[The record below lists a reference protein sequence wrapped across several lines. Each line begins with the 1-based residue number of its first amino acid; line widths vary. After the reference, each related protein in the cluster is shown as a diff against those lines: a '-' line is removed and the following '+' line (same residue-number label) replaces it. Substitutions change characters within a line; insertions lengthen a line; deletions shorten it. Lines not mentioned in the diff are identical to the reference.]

1 MAANEGDKPA
11 VFFSASNQMA
21 LVESPSIQITSHHL
35 NDDNFLCWAQSVKF
49 FIRGKSKMGLL
60 DGSRKPVLLGDAG
73 YPIWDAE
80 NSMLMSWL
88 VNSMEPEISQG
99 YIFYSTAKDIW
110 DAVNLTYSN
119 QGNDSKLDELNEKA
133 RSVQQGDTTVTYYFN
148 ALHSLYQEIDL
159 YQDAEWKDPEDH
171 VMYKTLVE
179 KDRVFKFLS
188 GLPTEFD
195 QERSR
200 ILGLQPIQSLREVF
214 NAIKREES
222 RINFMM
228 GGPKTAQAEVSAL
241 VTEKQPPSNSDVA
254 SAHVS
259 MQKSV
264 SRKDD
269 KDRLWCDHCQR
280 SRHTRNTCW
289 KLNGRPS
296 NSGRGV
302 GRGWN
307 SPNGAGRGFQVAADS
322 PKSVTT
328 DSSPI
333 TKEQL
338 EQFYRFMTQN
348 LKPNTNQSSANLAQS
363 GNFIQ
368 ALSVSYN
375 SSPWI
380 VDSGATDHMTGSSKV
395 FSSYIPC
402 SGH

>member
-1 MAANEGDKPA
+1 
-11 VFFSASNQMA
+11 
-21 LVESPSIQITSHHL
+21 
-35 NDDNFLCWAQSVKF
+35 
-49 FIRGKSKMGLL
+49 
-60 DGSRKPVLLGDAG
+60 
-73 YPIWDAE
+73 
-80 NSMLMSWL
+80 
-88 VNSMEPEISQG
+88 
-99 YIFYSTAKDIW
+99 
-110 DAVNLTYSN
+110 
-119 QGNDSKLDELNEKA
+119 
-133 RSVQQGDTTVTYYFN
+133 
-148 ALHSLYQEIDL
+148 
-159 YQDAEWKDPEDH
+159 
-171 VMYKTLVE
+171 MYKTLVE

-188 GLPTEFD
+188 GLRTEFD

-375 SSPWI
+375 SSP
-380 VDSGATDHMTGSSKV
+380 
-395 FSSYIPC
+395 
-402 SGH
+402 